1 MLAIAAMAAI
11 RASTIATMIR
21 GERLSV
27 EVLLLATSVFTA
39 VRSVWTVPS
48 AV

>member
-27 EVLLLATSVFTA
+27 AVLLLLTSACTAAMSVF
-39 VRSVWTVPS
+39 TVPS